1 MGKYAE
7 DLFARTKEEMRQVRE
22 ELGVLSD
29 EVLEYIEGILI
40 KDACVKVMDNDHN
53 SRIEID
59 KLTRKIR
66 LLCRPQ
72 PGYAETQGRFT
83 LTATRDYDDYLGK
96 VVKYIWECPTL
107 EAFYT
112 KAVND
117 LSWGW

>member
-40 KDACVKVMDNDHN
+40 KDACVKVMDKDYN

-59 KLTRKIR
+59 MLTREIR

-72 PGYAETQGRFT
+72 PGYAETQGRFVV
-83 LTATRDYDDYLGK
+83 TATRDYDDYLGK
-96 VVKYIWECPTL
+96 VFRYIEECPTL

-112 KAVND
+112 KAVED
-117 LSWGW
+117 LTFGW